1 MNKKPEPMHSKW
13 DKWLFTQVDNSALV
27 LFRIIF
33 GLLIA
38 CEAFGSIALGAVKRL
53 FIEPDFTFT
62 FIGFEF
68 LEPLPGSW
76 MYVLYSVMG
85 IAGLLVMVGYKYRI
99 AMIFYAVSW
108 AYVYLLQKSSYNNH
122 CYLLMLLN
130 LIMIFLPANRSVSID
145 ARLDAGYRKEHM
157 SRWIYVF
164 IIAFIWIVYSYASI
178 AKFYPDWL
186 DGSFAKYLMSTRGK
200 SFDILQ
206 HDWSHQAILYFGLF
220 FDLLIVPLLLW
231 KKTRWIAIIASIFFH
246 IFNSIVFQIGI
257 FPYLALS
264 FLLFFFSTEVLH
276 KRLVRKKVY
285 YAASKVIV
293 PKTKPVI
300 LFCTITFLILMFL
313 LPLRHWVIKDDVLW
327 TEEGHRL
334 SWRMMLRSRSGYGIF
349 YVVDKENGKKTTV
362 HLNQYLSKKQQ
373 RSVQSKPD
381 FIWQFAQK
389 LEEIYAREGKE
400 IEVYADIKVSING
413 RPRKQLTDTTVDLTQ
428 EKWSHFKHHS
438 WIMPSSLYEEN
449 KTLKN

>member
-1 MNKKPEPMHSKW
+1 MYSKW

-27 LFRIIF
+27 IFRMIF

-38 CEAFGSIALGAVKRL
+38 CEAFGSIALGAVRRL

-68 LEPLPGSW
+68 LEPLPGNW
-76 MYVLYSVMG
+76 MYFLYSVMG
-85 IAGLLVMVGYKYRI
+85 VAGILVMVGYKYRM
-99 AMIFYAVSW
+99 AMIFYAISW

-130 LIMIFLPANRSVSID
+130 FVMIFLPANRSASID
-145 ARLDAGYRKEHM
+145 ARLDASYRKEHM
-157 SRWIYVF
+157 SRWIYAF
-164 IIAFIWIVYSYASI
+164 IITFIWIVYAYASV

-186 DGSFAKYLMSTRGK
+186 DGSFPKYLMSTRGK

-206 HDWSHQAILYFGLF
+206 HNWSHQAILYFGLF
-220 FDLLIVPLLLW
+220 FDLLIVPFLLW
-231 KKTRWIAIIASIFFH
+231 KKTRWLAITASVFFH

-276 KRLVRKKVY
+276 KRLIWKKAY
-285 YAASKVIV
+285 YAAAEVII

-300 LFCTITFLILMFL
+300 LFCSITFLMTMFL
-313 LPLRHWVIKDDVLW
+313 LPLRHWVIADDVLW

-334 SWRMMLRSRSGYGIF
+334 SWRMMLRSRSGYGTF
-349 YVVDKENGKKTTV
+349 YVVDKENGKKMPV

-413 RPRKQLTDTTVDLTQ
+413 RPRKQLTDPTIDLTQ
-428 EKWSHFKHHS
+428 EEWSHFKHHS
-438 WIMPSSLYEEN
+438 WILPSSLYEEIP
-449 KTLKN
+449 TLKN